1 MTSETDR
8 EFVQKLRNHVA
19 QTRMF
24 LSNKMKPER
33 ERSVCRAFLRALGVS
48 FSDVELVAPTVEPAD
63 VAFREARFQ
72 VRDLLRNRKRGD
84 EWKNNE
90 KQYAEAQ
97 SIADLIQPYS
107 PPVSI
112 TLESL
117 VPEVTAALFAK
128 ATKYGTGCKDLDALV
143 YVDLNDMFLEA
154 RSPAPNMTEL
164 EHQGWRSVSLFF
176 SPYGVV
182 LSARNDAPAFLRC
195 EAGMTRMNWA
205 NIYTLFEVP
214 A

>member
-63 VAFREARFQ
+63 VTF
-72 VRDLLRNRKRGD
+72 